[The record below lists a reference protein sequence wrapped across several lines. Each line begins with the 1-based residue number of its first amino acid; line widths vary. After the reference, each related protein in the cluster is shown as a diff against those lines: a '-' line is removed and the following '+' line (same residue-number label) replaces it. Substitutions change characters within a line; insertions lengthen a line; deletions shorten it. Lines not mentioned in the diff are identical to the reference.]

1 MGGWKMVAARRAA
14 ARVLDSL
21 TARDRF
27 AVLAFDTVVERPPG
41 QAALAPASDRARW
54 AAVEWLARLEAR
66 GGTEMLE
73 PLRAA
78 AALLAGPESAGTSP
92 GEEAR
97 DRFLILVTDGQ
108 VGAEDQ
114 ILAAVTPVTGSTRI
128 FTLGIDQAVN
138 AGFLRRLAAA
148 GAGRCELVESEDR
161 LDEVMTSLHR
171 RISPPLVT
179 GLRVE
184 SASAGYELVVGQ
196 AAPGRS
202 PDLFPGTPCTLSGRW
217 RAEAS
222 PTSVTLTVLGAG
234 GFREQV
240 TVAAARPG
248 HAVRT
253 CWARARVRDLE
264 DRFAAGPGDPA
275 LADQIVA
282 VSLRHA
288 VLSRFTAFVAV
299 DRTRRVDVSSLPSP
313 VTQPVELPGGW
324 VAQLA
329 APAAAIPAFAAPAAS
344 PVPPAP
350 AAPQASRLLSGK
362 AASLGRQQPAAA
374 VGAESLADREH
385 VVREAAGH
393 SLAAYAVRA
402 DELFARIEALL
413 AGDAD
418 RDEIAAAADQLTED
432 LLSVGSPEPLTT
444 ALRRLAEA
452 LRRPGDPQ
460 AELAAAR
467 RAFADVTAPSALGA
481 EPPARRNWWRITPG
495 NAGSHGAWPG
505 MGRDR

>member
-41 QAALAPASDRARW
+41 QAALAQASDRARW

-78 AALLAGPESAGTSP
+78 AALLAGPGSAGTSP
-92 GEEAR
+92 GDEAR

-222 PTSVTLTVLGAG
+222 PTSVT
-234 GFREQV
+234 
-240 TVAAARPG
+240 P
-248 HAVRT
+248 
-253 CWARARVRDLE
+253 CRAHLL
-264 DRFAAGPGDPA
+264 GPGP
-275 LADQIVA
+275 
-282 VSLRHA
+282 
-288 VLSRFTAFVAV
+288 
-299 DRTRRVDVSSLPSP
+299 
-313 VTQPVELPGGW
+313 
-324 VAQLA
+324 
-329 APAAAIPAFAAPAAS
+329 
-344 PVPPAP
+344 
-350 AAPQASRLLSGK
+350 
-362 AASLGRQQPAAA
+362 
-374 VGAESLADREH
+374 
-385 VVREAAGH
+385 
-393 SLAAYAVRA
+393 
-402 DELFARIEALL
+402 
-413 AGDAD
+413 
-418 RDEIAAAADQLTED
+418 
-432 LLSVGSPEPLTT
+432 
-444 ALRRLAEA
+444 
-452 LRRPGDPQ
+452 RPRP
-460 AELAAAR
+460 
-467 RAFADVTAPSALGA
+467 
-481 EPPARRNWWRITPG
+481 
-495 NAGSHGAWPG
+495 
-505 MGRDR
+505 